1 MLLYA
6 ETHCCKSSYAPSE
19 HTFPCF
25 FVTSV
30 VRKNG
35 TRCRW
40 RLYSG
45 PRRPPRNKHGTWAGR
60 RVCSVNKRGFAAVP
74 SHTSA
79 HGTEATGEQR
89 AGGRRGGV
97 PKTRRTS
104 AAMRA
109 FAPLY
114 PTPLLFPGP
123 RSVCPIL
130 SRVRPLTGPSISH
143 LASGPLEP
151 QCSEAFGRCLGRW
164 KSRPLFD
171 DFRLVPLWWFFPQ
184 LSFFGNQ

>member
-1 MLLYA
+1 MALDVA
-6 ETHCCKSSYAPSE
+6 GVSTPGPAVPHVINTGPGPAGECAQST
-19 HTFPCF
+19 
-25 FVTSV
+25 
-30 VRKNG
+30 NG
-35 TRCRW
+35 DLRRSLRTPA
-40 RLYSG
+40 LTE
-45 PRRPPRNKHGTWAGR
+45 PRR
-60 RVCSVNKRGFAAVP
+60 
-74 SHTSA
+74 
-79 HGTEATGEQR
+79 R

-171 DFRLVPLWWFFPQ
+171 DFRLGPLWWFFPQ